1 VVAAALVGAIVV
13 PAAGAAAPAAPV
25 AAAAVR
31 PSAHAHGLSPG
42 LRGRI
47 PDIDPNHL
55 MVRLRSHPAD
65 LAARMAS
72 AGARFDRAIP
82 HTSWAEVSIRP
93 GTSGRVRALLG
104 HDSAVAQTQISYR
117 RHALS
122 IPNDP
127 MWATAQSSYLSP
139 IRVDRAWDVTQ
150 GSGIVVAVVDTG
162 VDLNHPDLA
171 GRLVHGTDIV
181 NAGSNPQDDVGHG
194 TMVAGIIVAD
204 RNNGRG
210 IAGVAPLAKV
220 MPVKVLGKNGV
231 GNDGDIATGI
241 TWATDHGASV
251 INLSLGG
258 PLDDPALR
266 AAVAYAIS
274 HNVVV
279 VAAAG
284 NDGAET
290 VEYPAAYPG
299 VIAVSATGHTGALTS
314 FSSWGSRIDIAAPGL
329 DITSTALGTTY
340 DVESGTS
347 FSSPIVAGVAALV
360 RARFPAFTAADVRA
374 RLLSTARDVGLPGVD
389 RAFGHGLVD
398 ALAAVDSSHPA
409 APHPTF
415 RVGPNEPNDT
425 ISEATPISIGTT
437 VASRIAPE
445 TDEDWYKVTFAGTGW
460 YKIAVPSGNGAFASS
475 MDPIVELYD
484 STHAFQASQDL
495 LGGPLVVPIESAGDR
510 YIRVR
515 NRGGDAASYTIKVT
529 ATTAPPAFGAPL
541 ELDLGSEAQSLGV
554 GDFNNDG
561 RPDLAFLMG
570 DSSTIFDTL
579 VTLLQTPLRS
589 FVVGDV
595 IATDP
600 TSGNGMAV
608 GKINSDSFDDIAIP
622 TIGGVDVYLGS
633 GAGLDST
640 PIFHATAFTPSEVAI
655 AHVDADPNA
664 DLVVGGSGGIVVY
677 YGPAFGTST
686 TVTATAIPHSF
697 AVGDVTGDGRA
708 DVVAAIG
715 NKVHTFVQAAGP
727 SFVDSTQDL
736 TNARSVALGDL
747 NSDGYLDAAVSIRAP
762 APSGKVAELFQ
773 SGGALGAPASY
784 STEAYADSIAIAD
797 VNQDGKND
805 VVVLHDQTGDV
816 GILFHGGGASLNP
829 EQPLAFDDFGA
840 SYDPNALA
848 VTDLD
853 SDGYPDI
860 AVATSFGLSLLMQQ
874 PAHLPALG
882 KTWVNTAS
890 PADLEVNV
898 ASGVVPVLTL
908 DRAATNVDG
917 TTVKLY
923 DESGNEVAATP
934 VWAGGPQTITITPNA
949 PLADGSYEVRVEGL
963 QDGSGDTLDQFSTR
977 FTVGA
982 PPDET
987 PPNTVLHA
995 PPSGFTTSPLAT
1007 LSFSASDATGFECSL
1022 DNARYTACTSPVHVT
1037 VAQGAH
1043 TFRVFAHDAAHN
1055 EDPSPA
1061 VAGWT
1066 YRPPPHGYWMLGRSG
1081 HVYRFGSVPNYGGPT
1096 TTTATDIESTP
1107 SGFGYW
1113 TVDAFGHVRAF
1124 GDAGF
1129 HGDASG
1135 KLVGEFVTGISRTA
1149 TGRGYWLFTTRG
1161 RVFAFGDARFYGDL
1175 SAKHLNGPILDS
1187 VGTPSGHGYYMVG
1200 SDGGVFTLGDAAY
1213 HGSTGGLHIPAP
1225 IRTLVPDPDHVGY
1238 WLVGVDGSIYPF
1250 AAPFRGS
1257 MRGRP
1262 LNKPIV
1268 GMVAFGNGY
1277 LMVAADGGI
1286 FNFSNKPYC
1295 GSLGG
1300 NPPAVPIV
1308 SVAAFA

>member
-1 VVAAALVGAIVV
+1 MMGAIAV
-13 PAAGAAAPAAPV
+13 PATASAVHATVVTPAPAATHSP
-25 AAAAVR
+25 A
-31 PSAHAHGLSPG
+31 LSPG

-55 MVRLRSHPAD
+55 MVRFRSRPAD
-65 LAARMAS
+65 LATRMAR
-72 AGARFDRAIP
+72 AGARIDRGIP
-82 HTSWAEVSIRP
+82 HTPWAELSIKP
-93 GTSGRVRALLG
+93 GTSAQVRARLRS
-104 HDSAVAQTQISYR
+104 DSTVAQTQISYR
-117 RHALS
+117 RRALS

-127 MWATAQSSYLSP
+127 LWSSAQSSYLSM
-139 IRVDRAWDVTQ
+139 IRVDRAWDLTQ

-181 NAGSNPQDDVGHG
+181 NHDGTPQDDVGHG
-194 TMVAGIIVAD
+194 TMVAGIIAAD
-204 RNNGRG
+204 RNNHRG
-210 IAGVAPLAKV
+210 IAGIAPLAKV

-231 GNDGDIATGI
+231 GDDGDIATGI
-241 TWATDHGASV
+241 TWATDHGANV

-258 PLDDPALR
+258 PLDDDALR

-290 VEYPAAYPG
+290 VEYPAAYPD

-329 DITSTALGTTY
+329 DITSTALGTSEKY

-360 RARFPAFTAADVRA
+360 RARYPAYTNAQVRA
-374 RLLSTARDVGLPGVD
+374 RLLATARDVGLPGVD

-415 RVGPNEPNDT
+415 RVGSSEPNDT
-425 ISEATPISIGTT
+425 ISEATQIDVGIPVGSH
-437 VASRIAPE
+437 IAPE
-445 TDEDWYKVTFAGTGW
+445 TDEDWYKISFPSSGW
-460 YKIAVPSGNGAFASS
+460 YKILVPSGNGSFASS

-484 STHAFQASQDL
+484 STGAFQASQDL
-495 LGGPLVVPIESAGDR
+495 IGGPLVVFIDSASDR

-515 NRGGDAASYTIKVT
+515 NRGGDAASYTLTVT
-529 ATTAPPAFGAPL
+529 HTSAPPEFGDPL
-541 ELDLGSEAQSLGV
+541 ELDLGSEAQSIGY
-554 GDFNNDG
+554 GDFNGDG

-570 DSSTIFDTL
+570 DSSAIPDVL

-595 IATDP
+595 IPTDP
-600 TSGNGMAV
+600 TSGAGLAV
-608 GKINSDSFDDIAIP
+608 GDVNNDSLDDVAIP
-622 TIGGVDVYLGS
+622 TTGGVDVFLQS
-633 GAGLDST
+633 GGALDPT
-640 PIFHATAFTPSEVAI
+640 PMFIATAFTPNHVAI
-655 AHVDADPNA
+655 AKVNA
-664 DLVVGGSGGIVVY
+664 DGNNDVVVGGSLGIIAY
-677 YGPAFGTST
+677 FGPGFGTST

-697 AVGDVTGDGRA
+697 AVGDVTNDGKT
-708 DVVAAIG
+708 DVVAVIG
-715 NKVHTFVQAAGP
+715 SAVHTFTQAAGP
-727 SFVDSTQDL
+727 TWVDSWQ
-736 TNARSVALGDL
+736 AESSPRSVALGDL
-747 NSDGYLDAAVSIRAP
+747 DSDNHADAAVSVR
-762 APSGKVAELFQ
+762 SSTGEVGVMLQ
-773 SGGALGAPASY
+773 SGGALGVPSPNT
-784 STEAYADSIAIAD
+784 TEEYADSVAIAD
-797 VNQDGKND
+797 VDKDGTND
-805 VVVLHDQTGDV
+805 VVVVHDLTGDV
-816 GILFHGGGASLNP
+816 GILFGSGGGALGA
-829 EQPLAFDDFGA
+829 EHTFTFDDFKNT
-840 SYDPNALA
+840 YDANALA
-848 VTDLD
+848 VGDLD

-860 AVATSFGLSLLMQQ
+860 AVATSFGVSLLMQQ
-874 PAHLPALG
+874 PATLPTLG
-882 KTWVNTAS
+882 KTWVDTAA
-890 PADLEVNV
+890 PADLAENV
-898 ASGVVPVLTL
+898 ASGVAPVLTL

-934 VWAGGPQTITITPNA
+934 VWAGGPKTITITPNA
-949 PLADGSYEVRVEGL
+949 ALANGSYEVRVEGL

-977 FTVGA
+977 FTVGP
-982 PPDET
+982 PPDESA
-987 PPNTVLHA
+987 PNTALHS
-995 PPSGFTTSPLAT
+995 PPSGFTTTSHAT
-1007 LSFSASDATGFECSL
+1007 LSFSASHATGFECSL
-1022 DNARYTACTSPVHVT
+1022 DNVRYKACTSPVHLT
-1037 VAQGAH
+1037 VAKGAH

-1061 VAGWT
+1061 VARWT
-1066 YRPPPHGYWMLGRSG
+1066 YRPLPHGYWMLGRTG
-1081 HVYRFGSVPNYGGPT
+1081 HVYNFGSVLGYGGPST
-1096 TTTATDIESTP
+1096 ASATDIEPTP

-1113 TVDAFGHVRAF
+1113 TVDANGHVGAY

-1161 RVFAFGDARFYGDL
+1161 RVFPFGDAHFYGDL
-1175 SAKHLNGPILDS
+1175 RAKHLNGPILDS
-1187 VGTPSGHGYYMVG
+1187 VATPTGHGYYMVG
-1200 SDGGVFTLGDAAY
+1200 SDGGVFTFGDAVY
-1213 HGSTGGLHIPAP
+1213 KGSTGGLHIPEP
-1225 IRTLVPDPDHVGY
+1225 IRTLVPDPGHVGY
-1238 WLVGVDGSIYPF
+1238 WLVGVDGSVYPF

-1257 MRGRP
+1257 MRGRQ

-1268 GMVAFGNGY
+1268 GMVSFGDGY

-1286 FNFSNKPYC
+1286 FNFSNKPYF

-1300 NPPAVPIV
+1300 DPPAVPIV